1 MKKILIFIL
10 FFAFMSKAQSQMT
23 IIDFDNYAND
33 LDSQNYYMKDIN
45 NYLDQFEGTWKYI
58 NGNSEIELVFKKKT
72 FTDHPNP
79 SMTVMQDELVGEC
92 RYVKNGVEVLNTLQN
107 IDVNHI
113 MSVEYNISG
122 GVRTSNDRGTIPCY
136 MCTVPNQRLWVD
148 YDESTND
155 NECLYGSVLIHTFV
169 ENGQTKLFF
178 SIRKRLKE
186 GFSCVKKSD
195 DTQSATY
202 FDLEIADGEYIFVKV
217 P

>member
-1 MKKILIFIL
+1 MKKILLIL
-10 FFAFMSKAQSQMT
+10 FCICINYTNAQT
-23 IIDFDNYAND
+23 IIDFDESTLGLN
-33 LDSQNYYMKDIN
+33 SQYYYMKDIN

-79 SMTVMQDELVGEC
+79 SMTVMQDELVGEY

-107 IDVNHI
+107 INNNHST
-113 MSVEYNISG
+113 SVEYHFYGSS
-122 GVRTSNDRGTIPCY
+122 RTSNDRGTIPCY
-136 MCTVPNQRLWVD
+136 MCTVPNQRLWV
-148 YDESTND
+148 YYEEDEPTND

-195 DTQSATY
+195 DTQSATD